1 LYNEICTS
9 INKPCVQFV
18 ETEGEARFKRQIP
31 TDSEHSPTVRKVVKH
46 VSAKNNETGESSGD
60 HKKVKK
66 SLFVTEETSVDKHN
80 IACES
85 TVSSL
90 LNIDINLLNNTTEK
104 KTSDVGVVIKHPNGD
119 VIMRHVKDP
128 NARSIVRNI
137 ALCNWKSAAFSI
149 MKCEGLIDQLL
160 NALNKKIANEF
171 KTFSKLDSILKGRT
185 QEELV
190 AFSNKLL
197 LEELRVHLP
206 FWNACV
212 KGSVGVSVDKKAE
225 KQCNAIA
232 LATSVLARCRNAEM
246 SAIAYRISTIFFHS
260 GVSYEDIIR
269 LNRLGVCMSHS
280 RMLNLQRQMG
290 KFFDAKVLIWKNDA
304 EKKLSA
310 LRFLADLSCNQL
322 ARDDDD
328 MNVDKEINLDVE
340 AVQQYK
346 YFSTD
351 AHERCVEIMDETK
364 RQLGESLNTDDV
376 LFSAIQNL
384 KGDDI
389 PYYK

>member
-1 LYNEICTS
+1 MSQTPKKKISKIGRPPKRESVNDYCRICKCRFKLAKCASLKIFERNERDGFSLIILGDMCAKSGIDIVKNSDFSDRVCVSCARKIRDCCSLYNEICTS

-31 TDSEHSPTVRKVVKH
+31 TDSEHSPTVRNVVKH

-104 KTSDVGVVIKHPNGD
+104 KTSDVSVVIKHPNGD

-185 QEELV
+185 PEELV

-212 KGSVGVSVDKKAE
+212 KGSV
-225 KQCNAIA
+225 
-232 LATSVLARCRNAEM
+232 
-246 SAIAYRISTIFFHS
+246 
-260 GVSYEDIIR
+260 
-269 LNRLGVCMSHS
+269 
-280 RMLNLQRQMG
+280 
-290 KFFDAKVLIWKNDA
+290 
-304 EKKLSA
+304 
-310 LRFLADLSCNQL
+310 
-322 ARDDDD
+322 
-328 MNVDKEINLDVE
+328 
-340 AVQQYK
+340 
-346 YFSTD
+346 
-351 AHERCVEIMDETK
+351 
-364 RQLGESLNTDDV
+364 
-376 LFSAIQNL
+376 
-384 KGDDI
+384 
-389 PYYK
+389 